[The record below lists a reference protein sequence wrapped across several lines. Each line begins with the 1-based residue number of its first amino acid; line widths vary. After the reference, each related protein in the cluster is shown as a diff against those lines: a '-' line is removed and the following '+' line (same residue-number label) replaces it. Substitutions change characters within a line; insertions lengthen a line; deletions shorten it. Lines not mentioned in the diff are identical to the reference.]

1 MIDFE
6 KYVPKKT
13 QQHKGFRS
21 RSVKVPPNDN
31 KDNIEY
37 VLQKLATDAE
47 YGISNA
53 YADENGKLLL
63 NEYIIDIEMDL
74 SYDNMYELLYN
85 LFNVINKLPKST
97 EHTLNNKYN
106 IDIKTAL
113 MSELVNIYDDLK
125 KEIREEDMIKE
136 NMNINDLLSY
146 GNISKAIIDY
156 TIISGKRLDEQY
168 RNIIDPLRDGL
179 IKLVECIEQ
188 IQQIILQKG

>member
-63 NEYIIDIEMDL
+63 NEYIIDMEMDL